1 MYIQYGENNINS
13 EGVTELKNVNQTIP
27 YDNPSTPEVVEN
39 ASYISLGFETTPFAL
54 TSLKYLK
61 GLAFNTQLD
70 FIFHQ
75 NKDNIASNNTED
87 IQLTLGIGWS
97 Y

>member
-1 MYIQYGENNINS
+1 MYIKHGENDID
-13 EGVTELKNVNQTIP
+13 TEWATGPENVNQTTP
-27 YDNPSTPEVVEN
+27 YDNPSTSEVVEK
-39 ASYISLGFETTPFAL
+39 ASYISLGFETTPFAF

-75 NKDNIASNNTED
+75 NKDNEASNNTED